1 MRQDTLRVAG
11 HFGELLQGRI
21 GPDGPVA
28 LVTLPC
34 PVLGVS
40 AQRFAG
46 AGLSLHGAGQ
56 RLLTPERARALLDQL
71 GLRLRGRV
79 VLRAEMPA
87 GGGAGVST
95 AALVAMAQLAGWQG
109 PPDLL
114 ARACVAV
121 EGASD
126 PLMFAQA
133 ETLLWAS
140 RLGEALAQL
149 PALPGFEV
157 IGGFYGPPKRT
168 NPADS
173 DFPDIS
179 DLLPDWIAAARGQ
192 DLPAL
197 AALAST
203 SARRTLDRRG
213 AGSDPIWSLAADL
226 GALGS
231 VIAHTGAARGLI
243 FAPGAVP
250 EAARHILQRAGLRGV
265 VQFRAGGGR

>member
-1 MRQDTLRVAG
+1 MRPQSLRVAG

-21 GPDGPVA
+21 GRDGPVA

-34 PVLGVS
+34 PALGVV
-40 AQRFAG
+40 ARRCA
-46 AGLSLHGAGQ
+46 ATGLSLHGAGQ
-56 RLLTPERARALLDQL
+56 RLLSPQRARALLEK
-71 GLRLRGRV
+71 LRLPVNGRF

-95 AALVAMAQLAGWQG
+95 ASLVALAQLAGWQG

-126 PLMFAQA
+126 PLMFVRP
-133 ETLLWAS
+133 ETRLWAS
-140 RLGEALAQL
+140 RIGETLAQL
-149 PALPGFEV
+149 PALPVFEV

-179 DLLPDWIAAARGQ
+179 DLLPDWTAAALAQ
-192 DLPAL
+192 DLAAL
-197 AALAST
+197 AALASI
-203 SARRTLDRRG
+203 SARRTMECRG

-226 GALGS
+226 GALGY

-250 EAARHILQRAGLRGV
+250 TAARQRLQQAGLRGV
-265 VQFRAGGGR
+265 VQFRAGGDR

>member
-1 MRQDTLRVAG
+1 MRQETLRVAG

-21 GPDGPVA
+21 GRNGPVA

-34 PVLGVS
+34 PALGVS

-46 AGLSLHGAGQ
+46 AGMGLYGAGQ
-56 RLLTPERARALLDQL
+56 RLLTPQRARALLDQL
-71 GLRLRGRV
+71 GLRLSGRV

-95 AALVAMAQLAGWQG
+95 ASLVALARLAGWQG

-126 PLMFAQA
+126 PLMFPQA
-133 ETLLWAS
+133 ECLLWAS
-140 RLGEALAQL
+140 RLGETLGHL
-149 PALPGFEV
+149 PAVPAFEV

-179 DLLPDWIAAARGQ
+179 DLLPDWTAAALAQ

-203 SARRTLDRRG
+203 SARRTLNKRG
-213 AGSDPIWSLAADL
+213 AGRDPIWSLAADL

-250 EAARHILQRAGLRGV
+250 EAARARLQQAGLRAV

>member
-1 MRQDTLRVAG
+1 MRQETLRVAG

-21 GPDGPVA
+21 GRDGPVA

-34 PVLGVS
+34 SALGVTG
-40 AQRFAG
+40 QRFARS
-46 AGLSLHGAGQ
+46 GLGIHGGGQ
-56 RLLTPERARALLDQL
+56 RLLTPMRARALLALL
-71 GLRLRGRV
+71 GLRANGRV

-95 AALVAMAQLAGWQG
+95 ASLVALARLAGWQG

-126 PLMFAQA
+126 PLMFQRP

-140 RLGEALAQL
+140 RIGETLHHL
-149 PALPGFEV
+149 PTLPLFEV

-179 DLLPDWIAAARGQ
+179 DLVPLWTAAALAH

-197 AALAST
+197 AALVST

-250 EAARHILQRAGLRGV
+250 SEARARLQQAGLRGV
-265 VQFRAGGGR
+265 VQFHAGGDR